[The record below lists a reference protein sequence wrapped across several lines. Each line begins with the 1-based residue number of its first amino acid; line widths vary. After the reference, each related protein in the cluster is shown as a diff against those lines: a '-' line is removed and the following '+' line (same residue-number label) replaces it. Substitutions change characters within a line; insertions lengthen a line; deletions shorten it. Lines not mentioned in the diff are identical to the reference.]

1 MIDRYSLIAYNNKR
15 TLIIKYLM
23 MAPVNAKVQVTESPI
38 DERFRLIAV
47 NRYLKNVK
55 EVPVASGLS
64 KWVFCCPFCSP
75 LARTDA
81 KRNER
86 KGVLLWNATQY
97 SWVFSCVLKGSAE
110 CSGGGKTFEK
120 FLSALD
126 GELAEQY
133 RIERWHSGTTGKGH
147 NCPHPISLVG
157 LAGALYQ
164 PTEELLDSELT
175 SD

>member
-1 MIDRYSLIAYNNKR
+1 MAYNNIR

-23 MAPVNAKVQVTESPI
+23 MTAGVAGSQVRESPI

-55 EVPVASGLS
+55 EISVASGLS
-64 KWVFCCPFCSP
+64 KWVFCCPFCS
-75 LARTDA
+75 AMGRTEA

-86 KGVLLWNATQY
+86 KGALLWNDLQH
-97 SWVFSCVLKGSAE
+97 SWVFYCARHGSAE
-110 CSGGGKTFEK
+110 CSGGGKTLEK
-120 FLSALD
+120 FLNALD

-147 NCPHPISLVG
+147 NCRAPMGMVG
-157 LAGALYQ
+157 VSTGVGCIRGCN
-164 PTEELLDSELT
+164 
-175 SD
+175 

>member
-1 MIDRYSLIAYNNKR
+1 MAYNNRR

-23 MAPVNAKVQVTESPI
+23 KASVIARSQVRESPI

-47 NRYLKNVK
+47 NRYLRNVK

-86 KGVLLWNATQY
+86 KGVLLWNATQH
-97 SWVFSCVLKGSAE
+97 SWVFYCARHGSAE
-110 CSGGGKTFEK
+110 CSDGGKTLEK
-120 FLSALD
+120 FLNALD

-147 NCPHPISLVG
+147 SCGTPKSIARVSAGSYGPYCEIIVG
-157 LAGALYQ
+157 
-164 PTEELLDSELT
+164 S
-175 SD
+175 